1 MIPIQGILRWTHLL
15 DLGGTMYLHALLGL
29 ITRDQFHRN
38 LYEKFRATQPSPS
51 APAAADWSS
60 IFRKWVDVASS
71 ESDDGESGDLNTND
85 NSLGFLSQSRAII
98 AVGGFGLLTFSP
110 IRERKKK
117 KRGREGEREKEKH
130 FWSGE
135 EHRRQIL
142 QLRAWQHSS
151 RGCGSWVIF
160 F

>member
-110 IRERKKK
+110 IREKKK
-117 KRGREGEREKEKH
+117 KKEGGREREGKT
-130 FWSGE
+130 FLMRGGASAGNSP
-135 EHRRQIL
+135 ITSL
-142 QLRAWQHSS
+142 ATFLAWLWLLSY
-151 RGCGSWVIF
+151 F